1 MDRDWVGNEKSKF
14 ITLGASNHTDK
25 VRDVNDFYAT
35 DPIAIDKLASQFELP
50 DKILEPACGS
60 GCLVG
65 RLSELGHEVIAS
77 DVVNRGCGEV
87 KDFFDIK
94 DMPKDCS
101 CILTNPPYKYA
112 LDFIKHS
119 LDILP
124 DNGLCVM
131 FLKTQ
136 FLEGQR
142 RYDELFSKNP
152 PMFMFQFIK
161 RVLCAKNADFQRMID
176 GGGSAVSFAWY
187 VWKKGYKGDTIIK
200 WI

>member
-1 MDRDWVGNEKSKF
+1 
-14 ITLGASNHTDK
+14 
-25 VRDVNDFYAT
+25 
-35 DPIAIDKLASQFELP
+35 
-50 DKILEPACGS
+50 
-60 GCLVG
+60 
-65 RLSELGHEVIAS
+65 
-77 DVVNRGCGEV
+77 
-87 KDFFDIK
+87 
-94 DMPKDCS
+94 MPKDCS

-136 FLEGQR
+136 FLECQR

>member
-1 MDRDWVGNEKSKF
+1 MDRDWVGNEKSNF

-25 VRDVNDFYAT
+25 VREVNDFYAT
-35 DPIAIDKLASQFELP
+35 DPIAIDKLASSFELP

-65 RLSELGHEVIAS
+65 RLSELGHEVIAY

-94 DMPKDCS
+94 EMPKDCS

-124 DNGLCVM
+124 NNGLCVM

-176 GGGSAVSFAWY
+176 GGGSTVSFAWY